1 MCGGLVPLALAL
13 FVGLAGPLFAAAED
27 ADLLRT
33 WERAFVIVPGE
44 AGLVRGW
51 IEDIDE
57 RLAETSPPLPTVI
70 YLHGCAGLG
79 RISHDAA
86 KLLAEAGYAVIM
98 PDSFAREHKPKSCD
112 PARLVGGFHRGV
124 LGWRQAEANQAIR
137 KARRLAWVDADNVF
151 LWGFSE
157 GGTTAATVTGEP
169 VNARIVEGWTCHAG
183 WGEYR
188 GLRAPDAEPVL
199 ALLGDEDPWFRP
211 AYLRGDCGA
220 FMEGRGN
227 RESIV
232 YERPDFLAT
241 KHHLSWHPE
250 VQQLILDFLAEHR
263 RTHGA
268 VARDVIGSRAANEEW
283 GDGSIASNVTVPFR
297 MRSAASCTS
306 SVGFSAPERNQIVS
320 AMHTTHAGS

>member
-1 MCGGLVPLALAL
+1 MRTQRVPEGEGSRRTVHRALIPIAFVLLAVAPGLLPE
-13 FVGLAGPLFAAAED
+13 AADD

-33 WERAFVIVPGE
+33 WQRAFVIVPGE

-57 RLAETSPPLPTVI
+57 RLAETPPPRPTVV

-79 RISHDAA
+79 RIGHDTA

-124 LGWRQAEANQAIR
+124 LGWRQAEANQAVR
-137 KARRLAWVDADNVF
+137 KARLLAWVDADNIF

-199 ALLGDEDPWFRP
+199 ALLGDEDPWFHP

-220 FMEGRGN
+220 FMEGRSN
-227 RESIV
+227 SESIV
-232 YERPDFLAT
+232 YERPNFLAT

-250 VQQLILDFLAEHR
+250 VQQLILDFLDEHH
-263 RTHGA
+263 RTH
-268 VARDVIGSRAANEEW
+268 
-283 GDGSIASNVTVPFR
+283 
-297 MRSAASCTS
+297 
-306 SVGFSAPERNQIVS
+306 
-320 AMHTTHAGS
+320 

>member
-1 MCGGLVPLALAL
+1 MHRALIPIAFVLLAVAPGLRPE
-13 FVGLAGPLFAAAED
+13 AADD

-33 WERAFVIVPGE
+33 WQRAFVVVPGE

-57 RLAETSPPLPTVI
+57 RLPGTPPPRPIVV

-86 KLLAEAGYAVIM
+86 QLLAEAGYAVIM
-98 PDSFAREHKPKSCD
+98 PDSFARERKPKSCD
-112 PARLVGGFHRGV
+112 PARVVGGLHRGV

-137 KARRLAWVDADNVF
+137 KARRLAWVDADNLF

-169 VNARIVEGWTCHAG
+169 VSARIIEGWTCHAG

-188 GLRAPDAEPVL
+188 GLQAPDAEPVL
-199 ALLGDEDPWFRP
+199 ALLGADDPWFRP
-211 AYLRGDCGA
+211 AYLQGDCGV

-227 RESIV
+227 SESIV
-232 YERPDFLAT
+232 YERPNFLAT

-250 VQQLILDFLAEHR
+250 VQRLILEFLAEHR
-263 RTHGA
+263 RAH
-268 VARDVIGSRAANEEW
+268 
-283 GDGSIASNVTVPFR
+283 
-297 MRSAASCTS
+297 
-306 SVGFSAPERNQIVS
+306 
-320 AMHTTHAGS
+320 

>member
-1 MCGGLVPLALAL
+1 MMKDMNADSGIHPSPCRPKRRQKFGQNETVLRIGGRRAARNTLMAVVFVLLAWLPGTL
-13 FVGLAGPLFAAAED
+13 PAAAED
-27 ADLLRT
+27 ADLMRT

-57 RLAETSPPLPTVI
+57 RLAEAPPPLPTVI
-70 YLHGCAGLG
+70 YLHGCTGLG

-98 PDSFAREHKPKSCD
+98 PDSFAREQKPKSCD

-137 KARRLAWVDADNVF
+137 EARQLAWVDAGNVF

-169 VNARIVEGWTCHAG
+169 VNARIIEGWTCHAG

-188 GLRAPDAEPVL
+188 GLRAPAEEPVL

-211 AYLRGDCGA
+211 VYLRGDCGA

-227 RESIV
+227 SESIV
-232 YERPDFLAT
+232 YERPNFLAT

-263 RTHGA
+263 
-268 VARDVIGSRAANEEW
+268 
-283 GDGSIASNVTVPFR
+283 
-297 MRSAASCTS
+297 
-306 SVGFSAPERNQIVS
+306 Q
-320 AMHTTHAGS
+320 